1 MEYHRS
7 YRYFLTHVEN
17 SVQLSPNEIFGIS
30 NWLSDYD
37 FDYEI
42 DYGDPEEVLLKFQS
56 KIHED
61 SWSYLDLSHR
71 EVRCIARVSL
81 KNPHKADLNWWAFY
95 DYSNTD
101 KDEDDLDILTFAR
114 FLLILDNEGFDY
126 LVNIED
132 NTVKI
137 LATNTQGNKSRY
149 FEVSNFIMSYQV
161 DSEREARNKVFME
174 RNPDTT
180 DDEFDEGLIEYDRN
194 KNESAEDL
202 LMDIYFIEFNRVRAL
217 NDKSP
222 ISKKEWLESN
232 E

>member
-1 MEYHRS
+1 MEYYRS

-17 SVQLSPNEIFGIS
+17 SVQLSSNEIFGIS
-30 NWLSDYD
+30 NWLSDLD

-42 DYGDPEEVLLKFQS
+42 DYGDHDEVLLKFQS
-56 KIHED
+56 KIYED

-71 EVRCIARVSL
+71 EVRCLARASL
-81 KNPHKADLNWWAFY
+81 KNPHPTYNSYVFC
-95 DYSNTD
+95 DYNSNID

-126 LVNIED
+126 LVNTKD

-137 LATNTQGNKSRY
+137 LATNTQGSQSRY

-161 DSEREARNKVFME
+161 DSEREARNKVFMDG
-174 RNPDTT
+174 NPDTT

-194 KNESAEDL
+194 KNESAGDL

-222 ISKKEWLESN
+222 ISKKEWLEGN